1 MGAAA
6 IWVGGLVFTTL
17 VIWRLPRAVPGGGAA
32 VATDVLARFSRI
44 ALVAVAVVILT
55 GTIRSVGE
63 LSAPTQ
69 LWTTTYGQCILVK
82 VALLAVAGGV
92 ALRNRRITLT
102 LARRAS
108 IHPAALRTVR
118 NAAVAEIVI
127 AIAIL
132 TVAALLVA
140 EVPGRIG

>member
-1 MGAAA
+1 M
-6 IWVGGLVFTTL
+6 
-17 VIWRLPRAVPGGGAA
+17 
-32 VATDVLARFSRI
+32 LAQFSRI
-44 ALVAVAVVILT
+44 ALVAVAVVILHRHHPVR
-55 GTIRSVGE
+55 GRAVGAE
-63 LSAPTQ
+63 PTLDDDLRPVHPRQ
-69 LWTTTYGQCILVK
+69 DRT
-82 VALLAVAGGV
+82 AAVAAGV

-102 LARRAS
+102 LERRAS